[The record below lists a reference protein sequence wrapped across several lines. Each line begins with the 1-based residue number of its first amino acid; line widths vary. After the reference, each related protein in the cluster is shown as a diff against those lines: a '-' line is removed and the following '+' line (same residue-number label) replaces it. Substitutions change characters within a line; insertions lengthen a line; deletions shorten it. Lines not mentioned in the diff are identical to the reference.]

1 MTTAPVG
8 SPTPAVELR
17 FHPTDLD
24 TETLREALKPLGS
37 PSQAI
42 EAALMTARLMVISQA
57 KAEVAKMTGTLSA
70 AKLIGIAD
78 LAWAVYAPRFV
89 RSLGPVF
96 AEEYLRTMRAAGAGQ
111 IPMATVYALAEQHA
125 SRVGA
130 YYHESSRDA
139 LVGGFNTFVNR
150 RMTERVAAD
159 RVLDGYGLTARGMAG
174 YTSRSLDKAATVTP
188 LKLRQRVLDYIGTSV
203 RRRSKVFATQEQ
215 HNISQQAQQ
224 IAWMWMQD
232 KGQLTPAAEKVW
244 ITARDEKVCPQCGP
258 MHGVRVLLADRFRL
272 PNGTEVYVP
281 GMHPNC
287 RCQVRL
293 LDHPWKRETSS
304 REASEVTKADWDP
317 KEHPRGGDPEN
328 RGRFSAKAR
337 SARPVAEQERYSAFQ
352 RFLDTAAEQL
362 ETQPV
367 IEPVTRPVIEPKP
380 KVVIDDRPKLVI
392 SDPEVVINDRPPVVI
407 DDPAKPMLG
416 DLTRPMIADERVK
429 PEFRAS
435 PRQRLMIAADTQKTV
450 LRGLAEVRTQLAQA
464 GPTPQRHKDT
474 IRLDRPGGPGPMFY
488 VAAPWEMSETEH
500 QGDGLIDLNTE
511 MEFGQ
516 SQQLREETQE
526 DAIAR
531 EAREYFDNTLTA
543 EADSIWENEENY
555 IYRTDQNG
563 TRLRALVP
571 QDYLYDVVAAAAWNE
586 PGGPGDDE
594 IKIQWTINSPGTD
607 EHGAPVATEYM
618 RYSKIAREMKL
629 TQEHFKVTVLV
640 LTEGHNSDLG
650 KTRQLSSGTTY
661 GEEVWT
667 STGLY
672 RLEPM
677 TTVLQEEHGPPI
689 QFMHLVPVGVEP
701 YDVVPPGYVP
711 PDLPE

>member
-1 MTTAPVG
+1 MTAVPI
-8 SPTPAVELR
+8 TPAVELR

-24 TETLREALKPLGS
+24 TGAIRDALRPLGS
-37 PSQAI
+37 PSEAI
-42 EAALMTARLMVISQA
+42 EAALLTARLMVISQT
-57 KAEVAKMTGTLSA
+57 KAEVAKMTGELSA
-70 AKLIGIAD
+70 AKLVRAAD
-78 LAWAVYAPRFV
+78 AVWALYAPRFV

-96 AEEYLRTMRAAGAGQ
+96 AEQYLHTMRAAGAGE

-125 SRVGA
+125 SRVGT

-188 LKLRQRVLDYIGTSV
+188 LKLRQRVLDYIGTSI

-215 HNISQQAQQ
+215 HNVSQQAQQ
-224 IAWMWMQD
+224 VAWMWLQD
-232 KGQLTPAAEKVW
+232 KGRLTSAAEKVW

-258 MHGVRVLLADRFRL
+258 MHGVRVLLTDRFTL

-287 RCQVRL
+287 RCVVRL
-293 LDHPWKRETSS
+293 LDHPYKAEGSS
-304 REASEVTKADWDP
+304 AEGSSADVSKADRWDA

-328 RGRFSAKAR
+328 PGRFSAKAR
-337 SARPVAEQERYSAFQ
+337 ARPAPVAEREGYSAFQ

-362 ETQPV
+362 ED
-367 IEPVTRPVIEPKP
+367 EPVAKP
-380 KVVIDDRPKLVI
+380 KLVIDDRPKVVVN
-392 SDPEVVINDRPPVVI
+392 DPKVVINDRPPVVVDDAKKLVI
-407 DDPAKPMLG
+407 GDPA
-416 DLTRPMIADERVK
+416 TRPMIADEQAR
-429 PEFRAS
+429 PQFRAN
-435 PRQRLMIAADTQKTV
+435 RQKRLMIAEDTQKTV
-450 LRGLAEVRTQLAQA
+450 IRGLAEVREKLGQPRPAAEQ
-464 GPTPQRHKDT
+464 HKDT
-474 IRLDRPGGPGPMFY
+474 IRLDRPDGPGPMFY
-488 VAAPWEMSETEH
+488 VADPWELSETMH
-500 QGDGLIDLNTE
+500 QGDNLIDLNTE

-516 SQQLREETQE
+516 SRPLRDETLE
-526 DAIAR
+526 DAVAR
-531 EAREYFDNTLTA
+531 DAREYFDNTLMS
-543 EADSIWENEENY
+543 ESDSIWENEENY
-555 IYRTDQNG
+555 IYRTDEDG
-563 TRLRALVP
+563 TRLRAIVP
-571 QDYLYDVVAAAAWNE
+571 QDYLYDVVAAAAWNN

-594 IKIQWTINSPGTD
+594 VQIQWTIDSPGTD
-607 EHGAPVATEYM
+607 EHGAPVSTEYM
-618 RYSKIAREMKL
+618 RYSKIAQEMKL
-629 TQEHFKVTVLV
+629 FQEHYKVTVLV

-650 KTRQLSSGTTY
+650 KTRQLSSGTKH

-677 TTVLQEEHGPPI
+677 TGVIQEGHGPPI
-689 QFMHLVPVGVEP
+689 QFVHLVPEGVEP
-701 YDVVPPGYVP
+701 HDVIPPGFVP